1 MKFLHLFAAGCV
13 LVRNLKISGMKTSQ
27 ISVFA
32 FFFVIAF
39 GVYTSPTND
48 LLEITAHLCH
58 FSPPKEKCFCSEEM
72 EETTAF
78 LQLYR
83 ENKT

>member
-1 MKFLHLFAAGCV
+1 MKASHF
-13 LVRNLKISGMKTSQ
+13 
-27 ISVFA
+27 SVFA

-39 GVYTSPTND
+39 GIYTTPTND

-72 EETTAF
+72 NETLFF
-78 LQLYR
+78 LQQIR
-83 ENKT
+83 EDKN